1 MNFFTTQW
9 CILTIFCLEYK
20 FQLLQILVLC
30 TVVNFTHYY
39 KFQVLHDF
47 FHVIMVQ
54 FKIFLGVATIADF
67 SRYLVR
73 HLFWC
78 MVWIQLFHFF
88 FITPWCILTI
98 FCLEYKFQLLQIL
111 VVCTVATFVHYY
123 KFQVLHDFFHVIIVQ
138 FEIFLGV
145 AISAVF
151 CKITCRI
158 WILMHSMNPAILV

>member
-1 MNFFTTQW
+1 M
-9 CILTIFCLEYK
+9 
-20 FQLLQILVLC
+20 
-30 TVVNFTHYY
+30 
-39 KFQVLHDF
+39 D
-47 FHVIMVQ
+47 
-54 FKIFLGVATIADF
+54 
-67 SRYLVR
+67 
-73 HLFWC
+73 
-78 MVWIQLFHFF
+78 F

-158 WILMHSMNPAILV
+158 WILMHSMNPAILVLVFFIYLEKKNSKKIQFFFFFFNFFFLNTIIEFTGKVREGET